1 MWNRETGECL
11 CRIKPQGVSG
21 PIFQF
26 FIQNDVILFAVH
38 CGKSPVFK
46 YSLSSGEL
54 LECSVVRLKH
64 VKGVVAIPFEGEEQ
78 LLVACPKGLQV
89 ELHFVE

>member
-1 MWNRETGECL
+1 METGECIH
-11 CRIKPQGVSG
+11 RIKPQGVSG

-26 FIQNDVILFAVH
+26 YIQDDAILFAVH

-54 LECSVVRLKH
+54 LQCSVVKLRH
-64 VKGVVAIPFEGEEQ
+64 VKGVVAIAFEGEEQ
-78 LLVACPKGLQV
+78 LLVSCPKGLQV
-89 ELHFVE
+89 DVHFAK